1 MNCFSRLKGLET
13 QHWPGLCN
21 LFISFQGGLCELIH
35 GGRAEEAGEG
45 SKHTYRKQT
54 KKQGW
59 AAPASGGSGGGEDR
73 GGGMKLW
80 GLPGGIRDGEGLPL
94 RLLPVPPAA
103 PPWSRLLE
111 PPSWSALISGHSAG
125 SLGKE
130 VTGEGRPEWQQEG
143 ED

>member
-1 MNCFSRLKGLET
+1 MEDGQRKL
-13 QHWPGLCN
+13 
-21 LFISFQGGLCELIH
+21 
-35 GGRAEEAGEG
+35 GRGANTRTESKQKNKAGQPLLRAG
-45 SKHTYRKQT
+45 AGAGKT
-54 KKQGW
+54 G
-59 AAPASGGSGGGEDR
+59 A
-73 GGGMKLW
+73 GGMKLW